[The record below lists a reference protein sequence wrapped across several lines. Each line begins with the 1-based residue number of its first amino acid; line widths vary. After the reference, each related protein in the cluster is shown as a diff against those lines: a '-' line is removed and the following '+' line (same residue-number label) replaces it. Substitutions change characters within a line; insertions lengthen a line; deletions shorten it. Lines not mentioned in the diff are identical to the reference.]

1 MCKLSSVRRPCGVPQ
16 HQAAGSAQAPASPV
30 PTLVRLA
37 IKEWKRGHHRH
48 GSRAWARAQNHVGWQ
63 RVHSQTRG
71 LTLPSRGRPTSG
83 FAGCRPPL
91 MSNVRPRA
99 NQMRSMLVRTVEIH
113 RSAAVRGSSLH
124 RLVKRNMRCIGA
136 GRPSVGGRRTVL
148 SCRGFLQ
155 HRLGCPSFGGQRT
168 TSSARKTCTGRTG
181 ACVQRPCLRWD
192 RA

>member
-1 MCKLSSVRRPCGVPQ
+1 MRQTRIRIPALFRAALSELAHLSRRLQSKSKSGQGLCA
-16 HQAAGSAQAPASPV
+16 H
-30 PTLVRLA
+30 
-37 IKEWKRGHHRH
+37 
-48 GSRAWARAQNHVGWQ
+48 
-63 RVHSQTRG
+63 TRG
-71 LTLPSRGRPTSG
+71 LTLLSRGRPPAG
-83 FAGCRPPL
+83 FARLRPPL
-91 MSNVRPRA
+91 TSNVRPRA
-99 NQMRSMLVRTVEIH
+99 SQMPSMLVHTVEVH